1 MASVPPGSTCC
12 RYAKAFTTGAPGSV
26 AAFLANL
33 GEKWQLKR
41 DQWLN
46 DRRMRLTELT
56 NEQRRQI
63 IDVVQ
68 VFASWR
74 DADRKAVPGSLRWVS
89 RKGTEYLY
97 RKYGKSERSL
107 GRRSPA
113 TEAIMNEQSR
123 IRNRLRQTGA
133 RLKTMARVNR
143 ALYLNRVP
151 RDAAIVLRELDSAR
165 LLGKHLFVIGT
176 DALYAYEMK
185 AGVLFESSLLATS
198 DFDLLWDAR
207 GRLRLVVTGVSPEGV
222 LGVLKKADPTYSTA
236 DNYGVRAQNAN
247 GYCVD
252 LFCPDAEPVP
262 SRLAPDDLDPVPI
275 EGAGWL
281 TNAPKIEET
290 VIGWNGIP
298 LYMPCVDPRIF
309 ALHKLWLSKQP
320 SRQERSRPRD
330 VAQARA
336 VAAVSIAYLRLK
348 FSDRVISRLPAVL
361 RAGTAE
367 LAHAARELDA

>member
-1 MASVPPGSTCC
+1 
-12 RYAKAFTTGAPGSV
+12 
-26 AAFLANL
+26 
-33 GEKWQLKR
+33 
-41 DQWLN
+41 
-46 DRRMRLTELT
+46 MRLTELT

-89 RKGTEYLY
+89 RKGAEYLY

-133 RLKTMARVNR
+133 RLQTMARVNR

-176 DALYAYEMK
+176 NALYAYEMK

-236 DNYGVRAQNAN
+236 DNYGVRAQNAS

-252 LFCPDAEPVP
+252 LVCPDAEPVP

-281 TNAPKIEET
+281 INAPKIEET

-298 LYMPCVDPRIF
+298 VYMPCVDPRIF

-348 FSDRVISRLPAVL
+348 FSDRVISRLPAEL

-367 LAHAARELDA
+367 LVRVARELDA

>member
-1 MASVPPGSTCC
+1 
-12 RYAKAFTTGAPGSV
+12 
-26 AAFLANL
+26 
-33 GEKWQLKR
+33 
-41 DQWLN
+41 
-46 DRRMRLTELT
+46 MRLTELT

-89 RKGTEYLY
+89 RKGAEYLY

-133 RLKTMARVNR
+133 RLQTMARVNR

-176 DALYAYEMK
+176 NALYAYEMK

-207 GRLRLVVTGVSPEGV
+207 GRLRLVVTGMSPEGV
-222 LGVLKKADPTYSTA
+222 LGVLKRADPTYSTA
-236 DNYGVRAQNAN
+236 DNYGVRAQNAS

-252 LFCPDAEPVP
+252 LVCPDAEPVP

-281 TNAPKIEET
+281 INAPKIEET

-298 LYMPCVDPRIF
+298 VYMPCVDPRIF

-348 FSDRVISRLPAVL
+348 FSDRVISRLPAEL

-367 LAHAARELDA
+367 LVRVTRELDA